1 MQTKEKAHKSLVRPT
16 LEYACTTWDPYLNL
30 VKEEKNRIEMVQRR
44 AARYVVNRYHN
55 TSSVTSML
63 EELKWPTLEERRQ
76 RARLVLMYKI
86 VNGLVK
92 FDATDRFVQLSRL
105 SRNMSQHSFQI
116 PSCNKIIRRSH
127 STQEPSG
134 IGTLCPLTLPLPFL
148 IKLIKLFL
156 LAHLFCTTP
165 YC

>member
-1 MQTKEKAHKSLVRPT
+1 M
-16 LEYACTTWDPYLNL
+16 
-30 VKEEKNRIEMVQRR
+30 IQRR

-92 FDATDRFVQLSRL
+92 IDATD
-105 SRNMSQHSFQI
+105 
-116 PSCNKIIRRSH
+116 
-127 STQEPSG
+127 T
-134 IGTLCPLTLPLPFL
+134 
-148 IKLIKLFL
+148 
-156 LAHLFCTTP
+156 CTTITTESKHGP
-165 YC
+165 TLLSDTIM

>member
-1 MQTKEKAHKSLVRPT
+1 M
-16 LEYACTTWDPYLNL
+16 
-30 VKEEKNRIEMVQRR
+30 IQRR

-92 FDATDRFVQLSRL
+92 SSKQVLKDSTLGSGSVSGQSVP
-105 SRNMSQHSFQI
+105 I
-116 PSCNKIIRRSH
+116 PDGSWV
-127 STQEPSG
+127 E
-134 IGTLCPLTLPLPFL
+134 
-148 IKLIKLFL
+148 
-156 LAHLFCTTP
+156 
-165 YC
+165 